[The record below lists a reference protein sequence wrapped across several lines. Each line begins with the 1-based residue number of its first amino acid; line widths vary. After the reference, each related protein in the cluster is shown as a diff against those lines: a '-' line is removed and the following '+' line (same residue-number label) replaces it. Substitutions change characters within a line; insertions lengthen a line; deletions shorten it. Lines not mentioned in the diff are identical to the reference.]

1 MDNQTTIGRLQPSEQ
16 AAQQCFIAHSYNAL
30 WHPTIVEVCQEV
42 LPRFGLQPWY
52 ADEHFDTTLPLREKV
67 VEMIATTRY
76 GIYDLSYWKPRGS
89 TQWEMPRNVLIE
101 LGMAIALNRPMLLL
115 RHAENEACNIAL
127 PACLQGIEQI
137 CTFTGATT
145 LRKALETSL
154 PQWIH
159 CSPEREWHNRY
170 CHFGGLVCSY
180 REEHPKRQWDQR
192 TLQCHISDGDD
203 LDKVDFRETVED
215 TLHQFSD
222 VTSIYLGASSLPSGY
237 NFLLCSHCQQ
247 IRSSWNWPRK
257 V

>member
-1 MDNQTTIGRLQPSEQ
+1 MDNQTTTGNFQPSEQ

-52 ADEHFDTTLPLREKV
+52 ADEHFDTTIPLREKV

-127 PACLQGIEQI
+127 PVCLQGIEQI
-137 CTFTGATT
+137 YTFTGTTT

-154 PQWIH
+154 PQWIYR
-159 CSPEREWHNRY
+159 SPEREWRNRY

-180 REEHPKRQWDQR
+180 RVIASLILFVWMGCVVRLVVR
-192 TLQCHISDGDD
+192 LMSG
-203 LDKVDFRETVED
+203 
-215 TLHQFSD
+215 
-222 VTSIYLGASSLPSGY
+222 TSISSKNCWIMRSMQTKCSGNRIITSIQLSLSLLSTYLILSA
-237 NFLLCSHCQQ
+237 NRNNLL
-247 IRSSWNWPRK
+247 
-257 V
+257 